1 LLRVSTTGQT
11 DASQAGPDELPVE
24 GMKDVVLTGDR
35 AAGVSRSYLGKRKR
49 IPEEPLTRV
58 ETHKIHHTIA
68 ATRQTEA
75 RKFRASLS

>member
-1 LLRVSTTGQT
+1 MTLVQLNAEIARCLLG
-11 DASQAGPDELPVE
+11 AENG
-24 GMKDVVLTGDR
+24 G
-35 AAGVSRSYLGKRKR
+35 
-49 IPEEPLTRV
+49 TRV